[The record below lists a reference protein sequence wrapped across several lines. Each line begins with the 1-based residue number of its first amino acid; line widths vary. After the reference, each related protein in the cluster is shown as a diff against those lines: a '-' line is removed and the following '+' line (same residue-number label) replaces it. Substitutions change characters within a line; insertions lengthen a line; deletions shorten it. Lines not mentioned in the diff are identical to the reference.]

1 MCDRLLYLAVPRK
14 TDRTFFQ
21 SRFAQLAI
29 IKHELETLS
38 GRQIDIALKQ
48 SVEISE
54 NWIRCNKI
62 LQAKQVI
69 YEQK

>member
-1 MCDRLLYLAVPRK
+1 MCDCLLYLAVPRK

-38 GRQIDIALKQ
+38 GRKIDIALKE
-48 SVEISE
+48 SVETSRH
-54 NWIRCNKI
+54 WIHYND
-62 LQAKQVI
+62 VI
-69 YEQK
+69 CEQR